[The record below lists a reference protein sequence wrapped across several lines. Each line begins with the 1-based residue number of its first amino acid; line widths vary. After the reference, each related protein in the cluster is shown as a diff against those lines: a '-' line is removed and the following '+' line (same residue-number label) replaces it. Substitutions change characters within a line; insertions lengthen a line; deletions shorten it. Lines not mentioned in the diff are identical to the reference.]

1 MKFKAI
7 FVLVTDDRTE
17 SILEVARRNGAT
29 GSTLITAA
37 RGEGLEPAKTFL
49 GLTLAGQ
56 RDVILLVVEEHL
68 SRHILEEVGRTGGFD
83 DTPGSG
89 IAFQIDIE
97 DAVGLASQLETI
109 EREIEDEI

>member
-17 SILEVARRNGAT
+17 SILQVARHSGAT

-37 RGEGLEPAKTFL
+37 RGEGLEPTKTFL

-68 SRHILEEVGRTGGFD
+68 SRHILEEVERTGGFD

-97 DAVGLASQLETI
+97 DAVGLASQLATI